1 MRLPSDGNDSL
12 PVEPPSREAD
22 DPLSNFLAS
31 LRDWV
36 SKNPGR
42 SITVLVV
49 AFAIAIAVLMV
60 AISGSDDDTV
70 ARRPPATTTKPTPAE
85 PHLKLKI
92 GQVVVRS
99 VGTRMHVR
107 RPLRRALLTKT
118 QRYVDGAI
126 IAPLEDGHATA
137 GWNKVFDP
145 YTRRFARRRDLGE
158 VTEVKTGFRQ
168 KRVHATASKVR
179 IDAIGAPNGQPA
191 LVALSWTM
199 GVDAVTGKGKLAIRR
214 RTELTFA
221 KEFGQWVVTAY
232 QVDVRRSLGHQK
244 KKSKAAAPA

>member
-1 MRLPSDGNDSL
+1 LRLRSHGNDSL

-31 LRDWV
+31 LRDRV

-42 SITVLVV
+42 AITVVVV
-49 AFAIAIAVLMV
+49 ALAIGIAVLMV
-60 AISGSDDDTV
+60 TTSGSDDNAA
-70 ARRPPATTTKPTPAE
+70 ARREPVTTTKPTPPE
-85 PHLKLKI
+85 PRLKLKI

-99 VGTRMHVR
+99 IGTRMHVR
-107 RPLRRALLTKT
+107 RPLRRALLTKA

-214 RTELTFA
+214 NTELTFA
-221 KEFGQWVVTAY
+221 KEFGQWLVTAY
-232 QVDVRRSLGHQK
+232 RVDVTRSLGKQK
-244 KKSKAAAPA
+244 KTSATRAG

>member
-1 MRLPSDGNDSL
+1 M
-12 PVEPPSREAD
+12 
-22 DPLSNFLAS
+22 
-31 LRDWV
+31 RDWV
-36 SKNPGR
+36 TKNPGR
-42 SITVLVV
+42 AITAVVVVLAAV
-49 AFAIAIAVLMV
+49 IALIILTN
-60 AISGSDDDTV
+60 SGTDNDT
-70 ARRPPATTTKPTPAE
+70 ATPRQPTTTTTPKPSE
-85 PHLKLKI
+85 PRLKLKV

-107 RPLRRALLTKT
+107 RPLRRALLDKA

-126 IAPLEDGHATA
+126 IAPLETGRAVP

-145 YTRRFARRRDLGE
+145 YVRRFARRRDLADL
-158 VTEVKTGFRQ
+158 TEVKLGFRQ

-199 GVDAVTGKGKLAIRR
+199 GVDAVTGRGKLAIRR

-221 KEFGQWVVTAY
+221 KEFGQWRVTAY
-232 QVDVRRSLGHQK
+232 QVDVTRSVGKHK
-244 KKSKAAAPA
+244 KKAKAAAPA

>member
-1 MRLPSDGNDSL
+1 
-12 PVEPPSREAD
+12 
-22 DPLSNFLAS
+22 
-31 LRDWV
+31 
-36 SKNPGR
+36 
-42 SITVLVV
+42 
-49 AFAIAIAVLMV
+49 MV
-60 AISGSDDDTV
+60 ATSGTDDDTV
-70 ARRPPATTTKPTPAE
+70 ARREPKPTTSPNPPE
-85 PHLKLKI
+85 PRLKLEV

-99 VGTRMHVR
+99 IGTRTHVR

-126 IAPLEDGHATA
+126 IAPLEHGRALP

-145 YTRRFARRRDLGE
+145 FVRRFARKRDLDDL
-158 VTEVKTGFRQ
+158 TEVRMGFRR

-221 KEFGQWVVTAY
+221 REFGQWVVTAY
-232 QVDVRRSLGHQK
+232 QADVTRSLGKQK
-244 KKSKAAAPA
+244 KKARAAAHT